1 MHCQTI
7 FTGSRIWSSKQH
19 EITLVKFAT
28 HQTIPAEFIVRSV
41 NLLRSRFMY
50 SLKYVLYLFKITIF
64 IFKIIFQC
72 SKYYLL

>member
-7 FTGSRIWSSKQH
+7 FTVSRIWSPKQH

-41 NLLRSRFMY
+41 NLLRSRFMH
-50 SLKYVLYLFKITIF
+50 SLKCVLHLFKITIYF
-64 IFKIIFQC
+64 FLIFQC